1 MTSIMTSIPMGGFIL
16 AGGRS
21 TRMGRDKA
29 LLDWHGTP
37 LLSHM
42 VALLEEATDEV
53 KVVGRNHLPDRLP
66 GCGPLSGIETALTIT
81 STENNLIVAVDLPFL
96 TKNFLRF
103 FRQRAELS
111 KCPVLACKIRS
122 HFPLCIIVKRT
133 LLAEVEQRLAKGD
146 LSIHGL
152 IEGSDPEIIT
162 ESDLRKH
169 GFEPDIFRNLN
180 TPEDYINCRRGL

>member
-1 MTSIMTSIPMGGFIL
+1 MTSIPMSGFVQ

-42 VALLEEATDEV
+42 VALLEQATDDV
-53 KVVGRNHLPDRLP
+53 KVVGRDHLPDRLP

-81 STENNLIVAVDLPFL
+81 STENNLIVAVDLPLL

-103 FRQRAELS
+103 FRRTAERS
-111 KCPVLACKIRS
+111 KRPVLACKIRS
-122 HFPLCIIVKRT
+122 HFPLCIVIKRT

-152 IEGSDPEIIT
+152 IESSDPEIVSET
-162 ESDLRKH
+162 QLCEGGFDL
-169 GFEPDIFRNLN
+169 FTFSNLN
-180 TPEDYINCRRGL
+180 TPEDYLNMHRGH

>member
-1 MTSIMTSIPMGGFIL
+1 MTSIVPGIPMSGFVL

-37 LLSHM
+37 LLNHM
-42 VALLEEATDEV
+42 VSLLEQATDEV
-53 KVVGRNHLPDRLP
+53 KVVGRDHVPDRLP

-81 STENNLIVAVDLPFL
+81 STENNLIVAVDLPLL
-96 TKNFLRF
+96 TKNFLLF
-103 FRQRAELS
+103 FRRTAEAS
-111 KCPVLACKIRS
+111 KRPVLACKIRS
-122 HFPLCIIVKRT
+122 HFPLCIAIKRP

-152 IEGSDPEIIT
+152 IEDSEAEIISET
-162 ESDLRKH
+162 QLSKS

-180 TPEDYINCRRGL
+180 TPEDYLDIRRDR